1 MCCCLNWKKRE
12 ENRISYPLNPFS
24 NKHFKN
30 RQLCF
35 ISCCRGNKT
44 LPIWR
49 TEYKLT
55 SGDWGKF
62 LCSLFQK
69 KIKEEKEKQER
80 EKRREKA
87 KEKKERKR
95 EEERERERRKEKETT
110 RKREKERE
118 RRQERERK
126 EELKASVKCR
136 SPKHMLILLYKV
148 TFNPLVP
155 RFYSPRGIKPN
166 REQLTL
172 SRPGSSL

>member
-55 SGDWGKF
+55 GGDWGKF

-80 EKRREKA
+80 EKRRKS
-87 KEKKERKR
+87 KRKKEREKERRKEREKEEKKKR
-95 EEERERERRKEKETT
+95 LQERERRKEKED
-110 RKREKERE
+110 
-118 RRQERERK
+118 RK
-126 EELKASVKCR
+126 EKGRKNSKPASNAGLQSICW
-136 SPKHMLILLYKV
+136 
-148 TFNPLVP
+148 
-155 RFYSPRGIKPN
+155 FYSTK
-166 REQLTL
+166 
-172 SRPGSSL
+172 SLLIP